1 MSGQALKEES
11 NYDRAVRELE
21 EIEHK
26 RFLFRTN
33 RKEFKKLVAKEQ
45 EEKRLER
52 ISKGKSCKLRPLTDS
67 KYWEI
72 LHKVIDSKAGD
83 IIKISTPN
91 FGEGSKIKMS
101 LLRYSQMKRI
111 PQLSISRHINTITI
125 TILNSN
131 IRD

>member
-1 MSGQALKEES
+1 MKKITES
-11 NYDRAVRELE
+11 AYDRAIRELR
-21 EIEHK
+21 EIDHK
-26 RFLFRTN
+26 RFLFKTN
-33 RKEFKKLVAKEQ
+33 RKEFNKLVAKEQ
-45 EEKRLER
+45 QEKRLER

-91 FGEGSKIKMS
+91 FGEGSKVKMS

-111 PQLSISRHINTITI
+111 PELSFSRHKNTITI
-125 TILNSN
+125 TILNTLN
-131 IRD
+131 TEQ

>member
-1 MSGQALKEES
+1 VKKITESAYQQAKK
-11 NYDRAVRELE
+11 DLE

-26 RFLFRTN
+26 RFLFKTN

-45 EEKRLER
+45 QEKRLER
-52 ISKGKSCKLRPLTDS
+52 ISKGKSCKWRPLTDS

-72 LHKVIDSKAGD
+72 LHKVVNSKAGD

-91 FGEGSKIKMS
+91 FREGSNVKMS

-111 PQLSISRHINTITI
+111 PELSISRKNNIMTIC
-125 TILNSN
+125 ILNTEL
-131 IRD
+131 